1 MRSNLLPFGTSHFLA
16 WTTAFETVTGN
27 GELSPIVP
35 MRSKFLLTH
44 SSLMVGFAKQS
55 RSLVYA
61 KNESGLPHWVD
72 GTHWEVFPDP
82 HAAHVFQAT
91 EQFHWGLIEL
101 QPEISDLANHGWFV
115 VVFLLENLNPDS
127 DNQMIRLVLPSC
139 CLSRILYS
147 KRLWTVRMPEK
158 CRDAFFLSCCR
169 AWKRIA

>member
-1 MRSNLLPFGTSHFLA
+1 
-16 WTTAFETVTGN
+16 
-27 GELSPIVP
+27 

-101 QPEISDLANHGWFV
+101 QLEISDLANHG
-115 VVFLLENLNPDS
+115 
-127 DNQMIRLVLPSC
+127 
-139 CLSRILYS
+139 
-147 KRLWTVRMPEK
+147 
-158 CRDAFFLSCCR
+158 
-169 AWKRIA
+169 